1 MALALALER
10 ATPRRTSMGRQRIA
24 MARIENESNLQVTF
38 SKRRSGLFKK
48 ASEIATLCGVEVVII
63 VFSPGH
69 KVFSFG
75 HPSVEEI
82 TNRFLNRTP
91 PPSSPTDPLMEA
103 HRNACARDLNIK
115 LANIQAMLEVER
127 QRATALDHAMA
138 LSRSR
143 RKCQWKAP
151 LQELNLDE
159 LMELEGAMEG
169 LKANVEKQIEK
180 LTQEHQQNPSTF
192 PQGLSSFGAGGSS
205 SLGGGRGTDV
215 FSFPPSTTPSSFGE
229 GGICVSQFL
238 KGSRL
243 FRGGGGTG
251 GALSFPTGPNSF
263 RAGGS
268 SGGALSFPT
277 GPNSFRAGGSSGGA
291 LSFPTGPNSFG
302 AGGSSGGALS
312 FSAGPNFSRG
322 GGGTPTFSTVPS
334 SFGGGDALTFSMG
347 KDFSGGGGS
356 GVLPFSRGSSSFGGG
371 GALPLSAWSG
381 TSVGGSGSISGTLPF
396 PGDGNVF
403 PVPPGPSSFGQG
415 GALSFPSRPSSFGSG
430 SGSGGGAFP
439 FSQQTSSRG
448 RGGDGAGT
456 GGGFY

>member
-1 MALALALER
+1 M
-10 ATPRRTSMGRQRIA
+10 PRRTSKGRQRIA

-48 ASEIATLCGVEVVII
+48 ASEIAILCGVEVVII

-82 TNRFLNRTP
+82 TNRFLTGTP
-91 PPSSPTDPLMEA
+91 PPSRPTNQLMEA
-103 HRNACARDLNIK
+103 HRNACAHDLNIK

-127 QRATALDHAMA
+127 QRATVLDHAIA
-138 LSRSR
+138 LSRSHR
-143 RKCQWKAP
+143 QCQWKAP

-169 LKANVEKQIEK
+169 LKANVEKQSEK
-180 LTQEHQQNPSTF
+180 FMQEHQQNPSNF
-192 PQGLSSFGAGGSS
+192 SQGLSSFGGGGSGSFGGGGAWTS
-205 SLGGGRGTDV
+205 SLGGGGTDV
-215 FSFPPSTTPSSFGE
+215 FSFPPGPSSFGE
-229 GGICVSQFL
+229 RGICVSQFL

-263 RAGGS
+263 
-268 SGGALSFPT
+268 
-277 GPNSFRAGGSSGGA
+277 
-291 LSFPTGPNSFG
+291 G

-312 FSAGPNFSRG
+312 FSTGPNFSRG
-322 GGGTPTFSTVPS
+322 GGGTPTFSTGPN
-334 SFGGGDALTFSMG
+334 SFGVGDALPFSIG
-347 KDFSGGGGS
+347 KDFSRGGGS

-371 GALPLSAWSG
+371 DGALPFSTWPS
-381 TSVGGSGSISGTLPF
+381 TSLGGISSISGTLPF
-396 PGDGNVF
+396 PGESSSSGRGDDGNIF

-430 SGSGGGAFP
+430 SGSRGGAFP
-439 FSQQTSSRG
+439 FSQQTSSYG
-448 RGGDGAGT
+448 RGGDGAGS